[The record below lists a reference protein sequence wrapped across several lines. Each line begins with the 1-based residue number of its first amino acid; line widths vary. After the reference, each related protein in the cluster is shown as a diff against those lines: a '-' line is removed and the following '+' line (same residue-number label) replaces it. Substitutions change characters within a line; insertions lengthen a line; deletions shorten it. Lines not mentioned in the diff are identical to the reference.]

1 MEKRAADASVC
12 VNEPGGLPTD
22 SARAEGRLTG
32 RRCPGRGRGRP
43 RAPSG
48 VARGCWTP
56 RAVARAEVARVRG
69 RCATPRSLAKR
80 RERRGRTLHF
90 SHFARGGLARG
101 AVPRPRSLVD
111 FDSGRTLLFPR
122 LRRARSL
129 WPGVLPSRRRVRS
142 PYRDRPRETT
152 RRPREFSPCT
162 VRFAPR
168 RSAEPGSGGP
178 GVPPREALHATEREP
193 SRERAFAVRGR
204 PLRRPRFPGRRKVC
218 RPKKKI
224 PMRYSLRILK
234 ACDAQKMKR
243 FARGERKPHW
253 VFVARTAP
261 PPRR

>member
-1 MEKRAADASVC
+1 MTDGETLSRAGTG
-12 VNEPGGLPTD
+12 PP
-22 SARAEGRLTG
+22 ARAVGCCARVLD
-32 RRCPGRGRGRP
+32 
-43 RAPSG
+43 AP
-48 VARGCWTP
+48 RGCP
-56 RAVARAEVARVRG
+56 
-69 RCATPRSLAKR
+69 
-80 RERRGRTLHF
+80 RRGGARSGPMRHPA
-90 SHFARGGLARG
+90 FAREKAGTTRPNASFFAFCARG
-101 AVPRPRSLVD
+101 AGAGRGAAAALLVD
-111 FDSGRTLLFPR
+111 FESGRTLLVPR

-129 WPGVLPSRRRVRS
+129 WPGALPSRRRVRS

-152 RRPREFSPCT
+152 HARASFPR
-162 VRFAPR
+162 VRSDSLPAGQPSR
-168 RSAEPGSGGP
+168 VRGGP

-253 VFVARTAP
+253 VFIARTR
-261 PPRR
+261 PPRRDDEQEADPAQEEREGA

>member
-1 MEKRAADASVC
+1 M
-12 VNEPGGLPTD
+12 
-22 SARAEGRLTG
+22 TG
-32 RRCPGRGRGRP
+32 RRCPGRGPDRP
-43 RAPSG
+43 RAPPG

-111 FDSGRTLLFPR
+111 FESRRTLLFPR

-129 WPGVLPSRRRVRS
+129 WPGALPSRRRVRS
-142 PYRDRPRETT
+142 PYRDRRRETT
-152 RRPREFSPCT
+152 HARASFPR
-162 VRFAPR
+162 VRSDSLPAGQPSR
-168 RSAEPGSGGP
+168 VRGGP

-224 PMRYSLRILK
+224 PMRYSHRILK

>member
-1 MEKRAADASVC
+1 MSNTSNTPAARRDGKKHATDASVC

-43 RAPSG
+43 RAPPG

-111 FDSGRTLLFPR
+111 FESRRTLLFPR

-129 WPGVLPSRRRVRS
+129 WPGALPSRRRVRS
-142 PYRDRPRETT
+142 PYRDRRRETT
-152 RRPREFSPCT
+152 HARASFPRVRSDSLPAGQPSRVRGVPACLLAKRSTRLSASLLASARSPCA
-162 VRFAPR
+162 VVLC
-168 RSAEPGSGGP
+168 
-178 GVPPREALHATEREP
+178 GV
-193 SRERAFAVRGR
+193 RAFRGDAKSV
-204 PLRRPRFPGRRKVC
+204 GQRK
-218 RPKKKI
+218 R
-224 PMRYSLRILK
+224 SLC
-234 ACDAQKMKR
+234 ATVT
-243 FARGERKPHW
+243 ES
-253 VFVARTAP
+253 
-261 PPRR
+261 

>member
-1 MEKRAADASVC
+1 MSRVVPGGDRAAR
-12 VNEPGGLPTD
+12 
-22 SARAEGRLTG
+22 ARA
-32 RRCPGRGRGRP
+32 P
-43 RAPSG
+43 G

-56 RAVARAEVARVRG
+56 RAVARAEVARIRG

-178 GVPPREALHATEREP
+178 GVPPREALHSTEREP

-204 PLRRPRFPGRRKVC
+204 PLRRPRFPGRRQVC

-224 PMRYSLRILK
+224 PMRYSRRILK
-234 ACDAQKMKR
+234 ACEMPKKKSETLR
-243 FARGERKPHW
+243 ERRNENSTG
-253 VFVARTAP
+253 FSSRALNP